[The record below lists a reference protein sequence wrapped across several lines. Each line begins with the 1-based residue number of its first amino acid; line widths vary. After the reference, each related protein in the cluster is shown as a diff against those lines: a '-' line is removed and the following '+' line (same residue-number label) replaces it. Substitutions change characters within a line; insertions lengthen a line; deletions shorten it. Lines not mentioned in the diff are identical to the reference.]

1 MKNIDI
7 DRAIWALS
15 QKNLLFN
22 PILTWFF
29 LGWVQYLNVQWG
41 LGGFGTA
48 HVLRRFC
55 FRHQGMFCTPAKCKS
70 SPCSQDSFAPASLV
84 FHANLGRKP
93 YIVLVL
99 VAPEMFEL
107 LAMNFQNTVFFFGG
121 EQVTLLPAR
130 TFSESNSEGGDGN
143 QISISV
149 FFALGGFDGNDEEWQ
164 EQYQVLGLNSFICG
178 DSGNGGLIATDKL
191 KIFDWSIND
200 FMSSQLLY
208 FELNYLHILITH
220 CTMTISNT
228 CLYKCALILCIYVYT
243 ARIYSQPTTLLL
255 DFTLDTPRITNFEF
269 STFKHH
275 LKKVFLRF
283 LKSQEMCSQ
292 FGWDTAS
299 GISREQFEDLVGDW
313 WVGRVVISSFCR
325 QILND
330 FQYFSVQIMK
340 LLKILEWKGLCSQE
354 APFSRCALSSS
365 ASTFNVSLILSERR
379 CFLSTLVQE
388 MRRRQLMKNCVR
400 SWWTIPDMLAVSHCR
415 ERSDG
420 CDQQGLAEDLISLCV
435 SLWMWIS
442 HLNPDYKQLE
452 HRFLCGSMGQT

>member
-1 MKNIDI
+1 MTCWSKNQNLSFWTH
-7 DRAIWALS
+7 AICSEDWGGLERLMCWDVFASATKECFALQRS
-15 QKNLLFN
+15 ARVRHVHRTLLRPPRWFSMPTWGENHTLLLF
-22 PILTWFF
+22 L
-29 LGWVQYLNVQWG
+29 LHQKCLNYSLWI
-41 LGGFGTA
+41 
-48 HVLRRFC
+48 
-55 FRHQGMFCTPAKCKS
+55 FRTP
-70 SPCSQDSFAPASLV
+70 
-84 FHANLGRKP
+84 
-93 YIVLVL
+93 
-99 VAPEMFEL
+99 
-107 LAMNFQNTVFFFGG
+107 FFFG

-130 TFSESNSEGGDGN
+130 TFSESNSDGGDGN

-208 FELNYLHILITH
+208 FDLNYLHILITH
-220 CTMTISNT
+220 CTMTITIT

-243 ARIYSQPTTLLL
+243 ARIYSQYSTFLL
-255 DFTLDTPRITNFEF
+255 DFTLYTTKITNFEF

-365 ASTFNVSLILSERR
+365 ASTLNVSLILSERR

>member
-1 MKNIDI
+1 
-7 DRAIWALS
+7 
-15 QKNLLFN
+15 
-22 PILTWFF
+22 
-29 LGWVQYLNVQWG
+29 
-41 LGGFGTA
+41 
-48 HVLRRFC
+48 
-55 FRHQGMFCTPAKCKS
+55 
-70 SPCSQDSFAPASLV
+70 
-84 FHANLGRKP
+84 
-93 YIVLVL
+93 
-99 VAPEMFEL
+99 MFEL
-107 LAMNFQNTVFFFGG
+107 LARY
-121 EQVTLLPAR
+121 E
-130 TFSESNSEGGDGN
+130 FSEHR
-143 QISISV
+143 
-149 FFALGGFDGNDEEWQ
+149 FFLGGSKSHCFQPEHFLRATAKAETVIRFQSRFSLRAEDLMAMMRSGKSSTKS
-164 EQYQVLGLNSFICG
+164 LGSTVSSG

-243 ARIYSQPTTLLL
+243 ARIYSQYTTFLL

>member
-1 MKNIDI
+1 MTWWSKIQTMILNPC
-7 DRAIWALS
+7 
-15 QKNLLFN
+15 NL
-22 PILTWFF
+22 
-29 LGWVQYLNVQWG
+29 QWG

-70 SPCSQDSFAPASLV
+70 SPCSQDSFVPASLV

-93 YIVLVL
+93 YIALVL
-99 VAPEMFEL
+99 VAPQMFEL
-107 LAMNFQNTVFFFGG
+107 LAMNFQNTVFFFGSKSHCFQP
-121 EQVTLLPAR
+121 EHFLRATATAETVIRFQSR
-130 TFSESNSEGGDGN
+130 FSLRSEDLMAMIRSGK
-143 QISISV
+143 SSTKS
-149 FFALGGFDGNDEEWQ
+149 LGSTVSSAGTVAMVGWLQLTNWRF
-164 EQYQVLGLNSFICG
+164 
-178 DSGNGGLIATDKL
+178 LIDPL
-191 KIFDWSIND
+191 
-200 FMSSQLLY
+200 M
-208 FELNYLHILITH
+208 
-220 CTMTISNT
+220 
-228 CLYKCALILCIYVYT
+228 ILCQVNGCILNWIIFIFWLLIVLWLFPIPACTNVHWYCAYMSILH
-243 ARIYSQPTTLLL
+243 ASILSTLH
-255 DFTLDTPRITNFEF
+255 FYWTLPLTPPGSPIEHF
-269 STFKHH
+269 STFKHW
-275 LKKVFLRF
+275 KKVFLRF

-313 WVGRVVISSFCR
+313 WVGRVAISSFCR

-365 ASTFNVSLILSERR
+365 ASTLNVSLILSERR

-400 SWWTIPDMLAVSHCR
+400 SWWTISDMLAVSHCR